1 MYVSSHSQR
10 SKLIQYVSEVNKNDN
25 KGYSAAQIF
34 QKSEIK
40 DVIKKKKGKNK
51 HKIIKLVN
59 RQLEI
64 HFIHGKI
71 S

>member
-40 DVIKKKKGKNK
+40 DVIKKKIRKKTN
-51 HKIIKLVN
+51 IKL
-59 RQLEI
+59 
-64 HFIHGKI
+64 
-71 S
+71 

>member
-40 DVIKKKKGKNK
+40 DVIKKIRKKTN
-51 HKIIKLVN
+51 IKL
-59 RQLEI
+59 
-64 HFIHGKI
+64 
-71 S
+71 